1 MEMDSGKLIGAIY
14 FDLTKAINTNGHNV
28 LTEKLPNF
36 GIRGKSLDWFVD
48 YLFNRS

>member
-1 MEMDSGKLIGAIY
+1 MDSGELIGAIY
-14 FDLTKAINTNGHNV
+14 LDLTKAINTIGHNV

-36 GIRGKSLDWFVD
+36 GIRGKSLDWFAD